1 MPYATQQMLT
11 DRVGEPMLILLT
23 DRAAVPLG
31 VIDVATLAR
40 AQADADAMVDGYLA
54 GRYAL
59 PLTTVPAL
67 VADIDQAVTLWKLH
81 TSDPEAK
88 IKADYDDALK
98 RLKDIAQGVIRLTD
112 VAGLEAPSSGASGV
126 QITDRERPFTETN
139 MKGFI

>member
-23 DRAAVPLG
+23 DRAAVPTGLL
-31 VIDVATLAR
+31 DAETLAR
-40 AQADADAMVDGYLA
+40 AQADADAMIDGYLA

-59 PLTTVPAL
+59 PLASVPAL
-67 VADIDQAVTLWKLH
+67 VADIAQAVTLWKLH

-98 RLKDIAQGVIRLTD
+98 RLKDIAQGVIRLTS
-112 VAGLEAPSSGASGV
+112 VAGIEPTSSGASGV
-126 QITDRERPFTETN
+126 QIVDRERPFTEDN